1 MRGPRRGRGMGAEP
15 LRLGKVAYLNCEPVY
30 AGLEDGSTPARTTI
44 VEGTPAVLNEALMA
58 GALDVSVISSLAYAR
73 APEAL
78 RLLPGLAIAC
88 DGPVVSV
95 RCFSRLPW
103 RSLTGRRVLLAP
115 ASLTSACLLRVLLR
129 RRFGVEPEY
138 VSAGAGE
145 DLPADVAAGL
155 FIGDPAL
162 RESGRRRFP
171 FDLDLG
177 EEWKAWTGLPFVF
190 ALWAVRE
197 EVWEERA
204 EEVRALHRALAAS
217 RTYGLARAEAISRAV
232 HARVGMT
239 EQACLEYFR
248 KHLSFDLSPRH
259 LEGLRA
265 FFALAEVREQVGRS
279 VPLRFIE

>member
-1 MRGPRRGRGMGAEP
+1 MAAEP

-30 AGLEDGSTPARTTI
+30 AGLEDGATPARCTI
-44 VEGTPAVLNEALMA
+44 VEGTPAALNEALM
-58 GALDVSVISSLAYAR
+58 GGRLDISVISSLAYAR
-73 APEAL
+73 ATDAL
-78 RLLPGLAIAC
+78 RLLPNLAIAC

-95 RCFSRLPW
+95 RCFSRVPW
-103 RSLTGRRVLLAP
+103 RDLTGRRVLLTP
-115 ASLTSACLLRVLLR
+115 ASMTSACLLRVLLH

-138 VSAGAGE
+138 VAAADGE
-145 DLPADVAAGL
+145 ELPADVAAGL
-155 FIGDPAL
+155 LIGDPAL
-162 RESGRRRFP
+162 REATRGRFP

-190 ALWAVRE
+190 AVWAVRA
-197 EVWEERA
+197 EVWDDRA
-204 EEVRALHRALAAS
+204 EEVGALHRALTAS

-239 EQACLEYFR
+239 EEACLAYFR

-265 FFALAEVREQVGRS
+265 FFALPEVRAEVGRT
-279 VPLRFIE
+279 VPLHFID

>member
-1 MRGPRRGRGMGAEP
+1 MSGPRREIGMAAEP

-30 AGLEDGSTPARTTI
+30 AGLEDGSTPARCTI
-44 VEGTPAVLNEALMA
+44 VEETPAVLNEALM
-58 GALDVSVISSLAYAR
+58 GGRLEVSVISSLAYAR
-73 APEAL
+73 APRAL

-95 RCFSRLPW
+95 RCFSRVPW
-103 RSLTGRRVLLAP
+103 QDLTGRRVLLAP

-138 VSAGAGE
+138 VPAADGE
-145 DLPADVAAGL
+145 DLPADMAAGL
-155 FIGDPAL
+155 LIGDPAL
-162 RESGRRRFP
+162 REASRGRFP

-190 ALWAVRE
+190 AVWAVRE
-197 EVWEERA
+197 QVWQERA
-204 EEVRALHRALAAS
+204 EEVRALHRALTAS

-239 EQACLEYFR
+239 EEACLAYFR
-248 KHLSFDLSPRH
+248 KHLSFDLSLRH

-265 FFALAEVREQVGRS
+265 FFTLPEVRAHVGWG
-279 VPLRFIE
+279 VPLRFID